1 MRKGFT
7 MIELI
12 FVIVILG
19 ILAAIAIPRLAA
31 TRDDAE
37 ISKAATNLS
46 TVVSDLTAYY
56 TSKTNFGAS
65 LADMTNVAL
74 NLGTGKTGALQLKSK
89 DCITIK
95 AVDSVA
101 DTVNSQGKVTKKG
114 TPAYVNLVKASGA
127 DPLCDQLA
135 AVPSVAKML
144 SAEPV
149 YGNDGTKDLKL
160 PKGSYPVGGSNV
172 VY

>member
-19 ILAAIAIPRLAA
+19 ILAAVAIPRLAA

-46 TVVSDLTAYY
+46 TVVSDITAFY
-56 TSKTNFGAS
+56 TSKTDFDS
-65 LADMTNVAL
+65 DITKMTNVAL
-74 NLGTGKTGALQLKSK
+74 ANTSGKAGDLQMRGKNCLHIEAVPAVAKGAKTSTGADIPLAPAYVHITKGSEATDNLCNALISVPSVEKMLDATVDSVTGKTG
-89 DCITIK
+89 
-95 AVDSVA
+95 V
-101 DTVNSQGKVTKKG
+101 
-114 TPAYVNLVKASGA
+114 
-127 DPLCDQLA
+127 
-135 AVPSVAKML
+135 
-144 SAEPV
+144 
-149 YGNDGTKDLKL
+149 
-160 PKGSYPVGGSNV
+160 YPVGGSNV